1 MNLQFLFSRFI
12 EKGLKNCRLCTR
24 NPLLRGHAIYMQF
37 IHTFFFHFNIFQVAD
52 MYATSRYDN
61 IFILN
66 NMSSVH
72 VYEQLPYMFELNPS
86 FFSQ

>member
-12 EKGLKNCRLCTR
+12 EKGLKNCLLCTR

-72 VYEQLPYMFELNPS
+72 VYEQPPYMFELNPS